1 MRKNDV
7 PFKHLN
13 LKSKLTIII
22 SLGMI
27 FFIGL
32 SIFLFAVFFGA
43 IGFFRIFEVSYASY
57 TSISLFIFVCFLVG
71 GVFEVIGKILIT
83 IASISIEHVTLYFC
97 LKFVIDLIM
106 NLLTFHIA
114 DQFVDDVFVPSNT
127 LLIAAIF
134 FSIIEAVFDMKHA
147 NQTD

>member
-22 SLGMI
+22 SISMI

-43 IGFFRIFEVSYASY
+43 IGFFRIFDVSYASY

-97 LKFVIDLIM
+97 LKFMIDLIM

-114 DQFVDDVFVPSNT
+114 DQFVNDVLVPSNA

-134 FSIIEAVFDMKHA
+134 LSIAEAVFDMKYT